1 MKNIKSIFFD
11 LDGTLLNSLPDI
23 DYGVKI
29 TLKKFNLPPVETNI
43 VAKAMG
49 RGVKNFVNDILS
61 KVKEDNNLEESYIKS
76 IHNDFTTFYKDYYY
90 SNCVKYGNLYDG
102 VLEGLTK
109 LKENN
114 FDMYVLTNKPHNI
127 AIETI
132 KKLNIENY
140 FISVIGDG
148 MYDEIKPSKEI
159 WQYIKRDFSVNSESS
174 IMVGDGIPDYEF
186 AKNNNM
192 KIIIAL
198 YGITERDELLK
209 FNAQYYSENFTDI
222 INIILENK

>member
-23 DYGVKI
+23 DYGI
-29 TLKKFNLPPVETNI
+29 SLTLKKFNLPLVKTHA

-49 RGVKNFVNDILS
+49 RGVKNFIDDILS
-61 KVKEDNNLEESYIKS
+61 KVKENSEIEESHIKN
-76 IHNDFTTFYKDYYY
+76 IYDDFTLVYKDYYY
-90 SNCVKYGNLYDG
+90 NNCIKYGNLYDG

-114 FDMYVLTNKPHNI
+114 FDMYVLTNKPHDI
-127 AIETI
+127 AVQTI
-132 KKLNIENY
+132 KKLNIENN

-148 MYDEIKPSKEI
+148 MYDKMKPSKEI
-159 WQYIKRDFSVNSESS
+159 WQYIKRDFNVDAESS

-186 AKNNNM
+186 AKNSDM
-192 KIIIAL
+192 RIILAL
-198 YGITERDELLK
+198 YGITQRDELLK
-209 FNAQYYSENFTDI
+209 FNAPYYSETFTDI
-222 INIILENK
+222 VNIILEK